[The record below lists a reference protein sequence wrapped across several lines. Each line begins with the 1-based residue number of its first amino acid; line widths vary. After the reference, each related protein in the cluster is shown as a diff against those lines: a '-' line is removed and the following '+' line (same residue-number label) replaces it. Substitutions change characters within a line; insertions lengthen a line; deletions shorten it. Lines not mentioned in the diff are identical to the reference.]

1 MIMQVNPYIVAIS
14 NYYYYICIIKKYTVM
29 EMEIFF
35 ESGKKVNALYN
46 GNVIKTD
53 QPVEAGGENSA
64 PAPFDLF
71 LASIGTCA
79 GIYVKS
85 FCLQRGIPTDDIRI
99 IQSMEYDYSKGLIGK
114 INLDIQLPDSFPEK
128 YKDAVIKVA
137 NLCAVKKHLL
147 NPPEI
152 EVNAVQTV

>member
-1 MIMQVNPYIVAIS
+1 
-14 NYYYYICIIKKYTVM
+14 
-29 EMEIFF
+29 MEIFF
-35 ESGKKVNALYN
+35 EDGKKVNAVYN

-85 FCLQRGIPTDDIRI
+85 FCMQRGIPTDDIKI
-99 IQSMEYDYSKGLIGK
+99 IQSMEYDYGKGMIGK
-114 INLDIQLPDSFPEK
+114 INLDIQLTDSFPEK

-152 EVNAVQTV
+152 EVKAVQSV